1 MTTDFTRYNAEQ
13 MSNKIFGKDNRFYL
27 MGIAAIWIVLF
38 HIYLYVNSNIGTP
51 PWWISIFSE
60 GYLGVEFFFFLS
72 AYGLSAS
79 MEKNSVMTFYKNRV
93 VRIIPVNILFLIT
106 LFATFQRECPFDRML
121 IQGVCQLTGLS
132 LFKYPEFFSA
142 GFCFDW
148 FTPAIILTYIIFP
161 VTYRLTCMLIEKSN
175 LYEIALLMLLMIIC
189 YWIYT
194 NKHLPLCLYIYRLP
208 IIILGMV
215 TYIHL
220 KRNELNRLLSIYF
233 IAVVFAFLMWGGH
246 KMLLLSTT
254 IPCLLVVFS
263 QTNFILPFNKL
274 VSFLG
279 KYSYEIYLAHIFP
292 VAFFIPMGLID
303 NVAVLTV
310 ITIVSTAVLTTLYV
324 CVSKYIVNKIR
335 G

>member
-1 MTTDFTRYNAEQ
+1 MTTDFTRYCTEQ
-13 MSNKIFGKDNRFYL
+13 MSDRIFGKDNRFYL
-27 MGIAAIWIVLF
+27 MGIAAIWIILF
-38 HIYLYVNSNIGTP
+38 HIGFWYDKSGIRIS
-51 PWWISIFSE
+51 PWWIKIFSE
-60 GYLGVEFFFFLS
+60 GYLGVDIFFFLS

-79 MEKNSVMTFYKNRV
+79 MEKNSVMKFYKNRA

-121 IQGVCQLTGLS
+121 IQGVCQLTGIS

-161 VTYRLTCMLIEKSN
+161 VAYRLTCMLIEKSKW
-175 LYEIALLMLLMIIC
+175 YEVVLLLFLMIIG
-189 YWIYT
+189 YWIYIH
-194 NKHLPLCLYIYRLP
+194 KHLPLCLYIYRLP
-208 IIILGMV
+208 IIMLGMV
-215 TYIHL
+215 THIHL
-220 KRNELNRLLSIYF
+220 KRNELNRLLSIYL
-233 IAVVFAFLMWGGH
+233 IAVVFALLMWGGH
-246 KMLLLSTT
+246 KMLLLSTI

-274 VSFLG
+274 VCFLG

-303 NVAVLTV
+303 NVAILTV
-310 ITIVSTAVLTTLYV
+310 ITIASTVVLTTLYV
-324 CVSKYIVNKIR
+324 YASKYIINKIK
-335 G
+335 